1 MHFLDPPWNFHQQW
15 LLLEIWSSQPPA
27 MQEWEEIPQHTG
39 IWADQERLI
48 VWKTLSWCNHRLEA
62 QASQKS
68 YRPPGLWV
76 SPAGWSLSLP
86 LRIWENPA
94 WSPINSHWVSVLP
107 TCKTLS
113 TISKLSTVLWKEKK
127 SQDAEEPTKYKGL
140 AFPPPRRMKRRP
152 WADSI
157 PTLRHLHDVW
167 GSVSPKNSC
176 CRGGGSKM
184 LKHQAAGCPHW
195 KDMSLC
201 LWDGQFW
208 EDILLRIQA

>member
-1 MHFLDPPWNFHQQW
+1 MHFLDPPWNFNQQW

-39 IWADQERLI
+39 IRADQERLI

-94 WSPINSHWVSVLP
+94 WGPMNSHWVSVLP

-127 SQDAEEPTKYKGL
+127 SQDAEEPHEVQRPCRSSSPQNEEKTLGWLHPNPKTPAWCLGQCQSKEL
-140 AFPPPRRMKRRP
+140 LLQRRRK
-152 WADSI
+152 
-157 PTLRHLHDVW
+157 
-167 GSVSPKNSC
+167 
-176 CRGGGSKM
+176 
-184 LKHQAAGCPHW
+184 
-195 KDMSLC
+195 
-201 LWDGQFW
+201 
-208 EDILLRIQA
+208 